1 MQISWHVVHHQ
12 ENRCQGHQVVEMV
25 DRRNV
30 LRRMTLVEKR
40 LVIEAGGERFYHLD
54 NIVDMEHINAWEYG

>member
-1 MQISWHVVHHQ
+1 M
-12 ENRCQGHQVVEMV
+12 VEMV

-54 NIVDMEHINAWEYG
+54 NIVDMEHINAGEYGRCCYVWGWYGAATRV